1 MDATASSPMVTM
13 ADKGLTAGVYHC
25 AYVRFEVRE
34 YERMII
40 IVDVSGMSGTS
51 DREQFTIW

>member
-1 MDATASSPMVTM
+1 MKVTKPTMDATASSPMVTM

-40 IVDVSGMSGTS
+40 IVDV
-51 DREQFTIW
+51 